1 MGDKSV
7 ELLRQEAEQLIK
19 SDIEVSGAVTYE
31 TWNLASE
38 VYSEKEIKNLVLK
51 HGGNPL
57 VRPEPPMSLSDL
69 LAQNEA
75 QEEGGYDTRTPE
87 EKRRDFWRNKYK
99 QGGYRRW

>member
-19 SDIEVSGAVTYE
+19 SDIEVSGTVTYE
-31 TWNLASE
+31 TWQLASE
-38 VYSEKEIKNLVLK
+38 VYSEKEIKNLILK

-69 LAQNEA
+69 LV

-87 EKRRDFWRNKYK
+87 EKRRDFWRNKHK